1 MTAKGFAVPIYR
13 EFSYACRPT
22 RTAAMTLAPLRLNKN
37 EERRLR
43 AGHVWV
49 FSNEVDTR
57 ATPLAQFEP
66 GQAVLIEDAA
76 GHALGTG
83 YVNPHA
89 LICARLV
96 SRDTKYTLDQSLLT
110 HRLNVALSLR
120 ERLFDAP
127 YYRLAFG
134 DSDGLSGLVVDRY
147 GDILVAQI
155 TTAGMERLKTEIVAA
170 LVKVVRP
177 GAILFRN
184 DAAGRELEGLSGYV
198 ETALGEVPESVTLE
212 ENGVKF
218 AVPLHTGQKTGWFYD
233 QRPNRARFRHYVKDA
248 RVLDVFSYLGAW
260 GLQAAAA
267 GAASV
272 LCVDSSP
279 KAVEGIRH
287 NAGLND
293 FTANVAVEREDAFD
307 VLRRL
312 RAARERFD
320 VVVLDPPAF
329 IKRKKDVKEG
339 TLAYQRLNQMAMQV
353 LSKDGILVSCSCS
366 YHLHRDDLRDIL
378 LKGSRHIDR
387 FLEIV
392 EEGHQGPD
400 HPMHPAIPET
410 GYLKAFF
417 ARLLPS

>member
-1 MTAKGFAVPIYR
+1 MNI
-13 EFSYACRPT
+13 
-22 RTAAMTLAPLRLNKN
+22 AALRLNKN
-37 EERRLR
+37 EDRRLR

-57 ATPLAQFEP
+57 ATPLAQFQP
-66 GQAVLIEDAA
+66 GDPVLIEDAA
-76 GHALGTG
+76 GHVLGSG

-96 SRDTKYTLDQSLLT
+96 SRDPKYILDQSLLT
-110 HRLNVALSLR
+110 HRLNIALSLR

-134 DSDGLSGLVVDRY
+134 DSDGLPGLVVDRY
-147 GDILVAQI
+147 GDVLVAQI
-155 TTAGMERLKTEIVAA
+155 TTAGMERLKSEIVAA
-170 LVKVVRP
+170 LVKVVAPR
-177 GAILFRN
+177 AILFRN
-184 DAAGRELEGLSGYV
+184 DTATRELEGLASYV
-198 ETALGEVPESVTLE
+198 ETAHGEAPETIVLE

-218 AVPLHTGQKTGWFYD
+218 SVPLHTGQKTGWFYD
-233 QRPNRARFRHYVKDA
+233 QRENRARFRHYVKGA

-260 GLQAAAA
+260 GVQAAAA

-287 NAGLND
+287 NAGLNNLED
-293 FTANVAVEREDAFD
+293 KVAVEREDAFEM
-307 VLRRL
+307 LRRL

-320 VVVLDPPAF
+320 VVVIDPPAF
-329 IKRKKDVKEG
+329 IKRKKDIKEG
-339 TLAYQRLNQMAMQV
+339 TQAYQRLNQMAMQV
-353 LSKDGILVSCSCS
+353 LSRDGFLVSCSCS

-387 FLEIV
+387 FLEIL

-400 HPMHPAIPET
+400 HPVHPAIPET
-410 GYLKAFF
+410 AYLKAFF
-417 ARLLPS
+417 ARLLPN

>member
-1 MTAKGFAVPIYR
+1 
-13 EFSYACRPT
+13 
-22 RTAAMTLAPLRLNKN
+22 MTLAPLRLNKN

-57 ATPLAQFEP
+57 ATPLTQFEP
-66 GQAVLIEDAA
+66 GQPVLIEDAA
-76 GHALGTG
+76 GHVLGTG

-96 SRDTKYTLDQSLLT
+96 SRDPKYILDQSLLT

-134 DSDGLSGLVVDRY
+134 DSDGLPGLVVDRY
-147 GDILVAQI
+147 GDNLVAQI
-155 TTAGMERLKTEIVAA
+155 TTAGMERLKEEIVAA
-170 LVKVVRP
+170 LVKVVHP
-177 GAILFRN
+177 AAILFRN
-184 DAAGRELEGLSGYV
+184 DTAGRELEGLGSYV
-198 ETALGEVPESVTLE
+198 ETALGEVPESVILE

-233 QRPNRARFRHYVKDA
+233 QRPNRTRLRHYVRGT

-260 GLQAAAA
+260 GIQAAAA
-267 GAASV
+267 GAGSV

-279 KAVEGIRH
+279 KAVEGIRG
-287 NAGLND
+287 NAVLND
-293 FTANVAVEREDAFD
+293 VADKVSVEREDAFD
-307 VLRRL
+307 LLRRL

-329 IKRKKDVKEG
+329 IKRKKDIKEG
-339 TLAYQRLNQMAMQV
+339 TQAYQRLNQMAMQV
-353 LSKDGILVSCSCS
+353 LAKDGILVSCSCS

-387 FLEIV
+387 FMEIV

-417 ARLLPS
+417 ARLLPN